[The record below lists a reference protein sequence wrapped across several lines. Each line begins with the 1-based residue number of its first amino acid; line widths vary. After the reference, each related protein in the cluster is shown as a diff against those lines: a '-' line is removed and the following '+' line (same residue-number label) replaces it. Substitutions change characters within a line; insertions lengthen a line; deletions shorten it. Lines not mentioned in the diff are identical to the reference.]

1 MELTSGLLATRK
13 LSLAATRMKSRP
25 CVDVTLRNAAL
36 GLQER
41 LLRKS
46 LVTSLLHTYSAMR
59 KNASDMTENRFCV
72 SMNLA

>member
-1 MELTSGLLATRK
+1 MVAIRK
-13 LSLAATRMKSRP
+13 LLIADTRMHSRLF
-25 CVDVTLRNAAL
+25 VDVTLRDTAL

-46 LVTSLLHTYSAMR
+46 LVTSLLHAYSAMR
-59 KNASDMTENRFCV
+59 KNVNDMTEDRFCV